1 MIDLLIIVILSI
13 LLAPVAM
20 WLDDSPLR
28 VALGVPFV
36 LFFSGYCLVSALFPR
51 KGVLDGVERVALGF
65 GLSIALIPLIGL
77 ALNYTWGIKSLPIH
91 VSVFSVIMVLSAI
104 AVWRRWHLPKEERFD
119 PQFKDKFEQLTLG
132 WRTGGVWDKV
142 LTVVLVVAIV
152 GAIGATVYV
161 TQTSP
166 EREDFTE
173 FYILG
178 PEGKAA
184 NYPGNLMVGQ
194 EGTVIVGVVNR
205 EHDPMD
211 YRVEVTI
218 DGEEV
223 HEINS
228 ISLEHKEK
236 WEEPV
241 NFAPFRSGTGQQVE
255 FLLYKSG
262 TAPYSDVHL
271 WIDVEEVPL

>member
-1 MIDLLIIVILSI
+1 MIDLLIIVTLSV

-20 WLDDSPLR
+20 WVDGPLR

-36 LFFSGYCLVSALFPR
+36 LFFSGYCLISALFPR

-77 ALNYTWGIKSLPIH
+77 VLNYTWGIKSIPIH
-91 VSVFSVIMVLSAI
+91 VSVFSVIVVLAAI
-104 AVWRRWHLPKEERFD
+104 AVWRRWQLPIEERFN
-119 PQFKDKFEQLTLG
+119 PELKEKLAQLTLG
-132 WRTGGVWDKV
+132 WRTGGPWDKL

-166 EREDFTE
+166 KGEDFTE

-178 PEGKAA
+178 PEGKAV
-184 NYPGNLMVGQ
+184 NYPRNLMVGQ
-194 EGTVIVGVVNR
+194 EGSVIVGVVNR
-205 EHDPMD
+205 EHDPVD
-211 YRVEVTI
+211 YRVEVTV

-223 HEINS
+223 NEINS

-236 WEEPV
+236 WEKPV
-241 NFAPFRSGTGQQVE
+241 SFAPIKSGTNQQVE

-262 TAPYSDVHL
+262 TVPYSDVHL
-271 WIDVEEVPL
+271 WIDVEDVPL

>member
-1 MIDLLIIVILSI
+1 MIDLLIIVTLSV

-20 WLDDSPLR
+20 WVDGPLR

-51 KGVLDGVERVALGF
+51 KGVIDGIERVALGF

-77 ALNYTWGIKSLPIH
+77 VLNYTWGIKSVPIH
-91 VSVFSVIMVLSAI
+91 VSVFSVIVVLAAI
-104 AVWRRWHLPKEERFD
+104 AAWRRWQLPIEERFN
-119 PQFKDKFEQLTLG
+119 PELKEKLAQLTLG
-132 WRTGGVWDKV
+132 WRTGGPWDKL
-142 LTVVLVVAIV
+142 LTVVLLVAIV
-152 GAIGATVYV
+152 GAIGVTVYV

-166 EREDFTE
+166 KGEDFTE

-184 NYPGNLMVGQ
+184 NYPRNLMVGQ
-194 EGTVIVGVVNR
+194 EGSVIVGVVNR

-211 YRVEVTI
+211 YRIEVTI

-223 HEINS
+223 KKINS
-228 ISLEHKEK
+228 IFLEHKEM
-236 WEEPV
+236 WEQNV
-241 NFAPFRSGTGQQVE
+241 SFAPVRSGTGQKVE
-255 FLLYKSG
+255 FLLFKSG
-262 TAPYSDVHL
+262 TVPYSDVHL

>member
-1 MIDLLIIVILSI
+1 MIDLLIIVTLSI
-13 LLAPVAM
+13 LLAPVAFV
-20 WLDDSPLR
+20 DNEPLR
-28 VALGVPFV
+28 VVLGVPFV

-77 ALNYTWGIKSLPIH
+77 ALNYTWGIKSIPIH
-91 VSVFSVIMVLSAI
+91 VSVFSVIMVLAAI
-104 AVWRRWHLPKEERFD
+104 AAWRRWRLPKEERFN
-119 PQFKDKFEQLTLG
+119 PEFKEKFAQLTLG
-132 WRTGGVWDKV
+132 WRTGGPWDKLLTIV
-142 LTVVLVVAIV
+142 LLVAIV

-166 EREDFTE
+166 KGEDFTE

-184 NYPGNLMVGQ
+184 NYPRNLMVGQ
-194 EGTVIVGVVNR
+194 EGSVIVGVVNR

-211 YRVEVTI
+211 YKVEVTI

-223 HEINS
+223 SVINS

-236 WEEPV
+236 WEQNV
-241 NFAPFRSGTGQQVE
+241 SFAPFRSGTGQQVE

-271 WIDVEEVPL
+271 WIDVEDTPL

>member
-1 MIDLLIIVILSI
+1 MIDLLIIVTLSV

-20 WLDDSPLR
+20 WIDGPLR

-51 KGVLDGVERVALGF
+51 KGVLDGVERIALGF

-77 ALNYTWGIKSLPIH
+77 VLNYTPWGIKSIPIH
-91 VSVFSVIMVLSAI
+91 VSVFSVIVVLAAI
-104 AVWRRWHLPKEERFD
+104 AAWRRWRLPIEERFN
-119 PQFKDKFEQLTLG
+119 PELKEKLAQLTLG
-132 WRTGGVWDKV
+132 WRTGGPWDKL
-142 LTVVLVVAIV
+142 LTVVLLVAIV

-166 EREDFTE
+166 KGEDFTE

-184 NYPGNLMVGQ
+184 NYPRNLMVGQ
-194 EGTVIVGVVNR
+194 KGSVIVGVVNR

-211 YRVEVTI
+211 YRVEVTV
-218 DGEEV
+218 DGEEFG
-223 HEINS
+223 EIDS

-236 WEEPV
+236 WEQ
-241 NFAPFRSGTGQQVE
+241 NISFAPFRSGTGQKVE
-255 FLLYKSG
+255 FLLFKSG

-271 WIDVEEVPL
+271 WIDVEKVPL